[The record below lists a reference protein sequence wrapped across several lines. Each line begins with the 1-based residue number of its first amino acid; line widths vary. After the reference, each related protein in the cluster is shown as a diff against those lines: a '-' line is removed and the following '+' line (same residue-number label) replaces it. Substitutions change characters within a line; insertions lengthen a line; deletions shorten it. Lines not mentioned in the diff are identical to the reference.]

1 LANLR
6 YLQNITASVLIAH
19 AENDWDIPDI
29 HSDKLFQAFLEPHLP
44 PVNYPD
50 NPFNTTQTEWD
61 VVVKQ
66 QTLRNA
72 KRGEILKSVYLQNFG
87 RVDEFTQVGRKVVL
101 VKTLAGGH
109 DYLGV
114 QEGLLDIIG
123 KNFDLL

>member
-1 LANLR
+1 LG
-6 YLQNITASVLIAH
+6 YFQNITAPVLIAH
-19 AENDWDIPDI
+19 AENDRDIPDA
-29 HSDKLFQAFLEPHLP
+29 HSDRLFQAFLEPHLP
-44 PVNYPD
+44 SVNHPD
-50 NPFNTTQTEWD
+50 NPFNTTQAEWD

-72 KRGEILKSVYLQNFG
+72 KRGEILKSAHLQNFG
-87 RVDEFTQVGRKVVL
+87 RIDEFTQVGRKVVL

>member
-1 LANLR
+1 LG

-19 AENDWDIPDI
+19 AENDWDIPDT
-29 HSDKLFQAFLEPHLP
+29 HSDRLFQAFLEPHLP
-44 PVNYPD
+44 SVNYPD
-50 NPFNTTQTEWD
+50 NPLKTTQAEWD
-61 VVVKQ
+61 VVVEQ

-72 KRGEILKSVYLQNFG
+72 KRSEILKSAYLQNFG
-87 RVDEFTQVGRKVVL
+87 RIDEFSEVGRNVVL

>member
-1 LANLR
+1 MK

-19 AENDWDIPDI
+19 AENDWDIPDT
-29 HSDKLFQAFLEPHLP
+29 HSDRLFQAFLEPHLP
-44 PVNYPD
+44 SVKYPD
-50 NPFNTTQTEWD
+50 NPFNTTQAEWD

-66 QTLRNA
+66 QTLRIT
-72 KRGEILKSVYLQNFG
+72 KRGEILKSVHLRNFG

-114 QEGLLDIIG
+114 QEGLLDIMG